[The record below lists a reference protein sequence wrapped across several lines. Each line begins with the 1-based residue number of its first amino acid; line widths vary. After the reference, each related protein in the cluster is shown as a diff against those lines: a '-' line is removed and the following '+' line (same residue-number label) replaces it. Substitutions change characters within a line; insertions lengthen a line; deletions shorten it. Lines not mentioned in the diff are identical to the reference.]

1 MAKTELAV
9 AELIWN
15 MIARKTG
22 NVGKVDF
29 FPQKPAFPFGEGF
42 PGREEEEQPLERAV
56 PETQGISSARIAA
69 FLKDLALHESIDIH
83 QIMLVRNGKVICEC
97 GFAPY
102 PAGMWHASYSMCKSI
117 TGMAVGILIAE
128 GKLKL
133 GDKVIDVFH
142 TRKNLLNIFRLKDV
156 TVENLLNMTSCVSF
170 NETGIV
176 SGNDWVGGY
185 LESGLAGV
193 PGRDF
198 EYNSMNTYMLS
209 AMVTEITGESLMEY
223 LRPRLWEPMGIR
235 RIFWETCP
243 KGITK
248 GGWGLFICPE
258 DAAKLGMLYLQNG
271 NWKGEQL
278 VPEEWV
284 RTSSTLHMET
294 PPEMSNHGYG
304 YQMWM
309 GGREGSFNYNGMLG
323 QDVLAY
329 RDLNMVVVTNAG
341 SKELFQNCVLL
352 SIVKKYFEGD
362 YNPPSRLPDDL
373 RSQIMLQH
381 VIEELEGRRTGLPV
395 IEKGGWEK
403 RKAVY
408 IRSTLRQNRIH
419 YLDGKTYEMEEK
431 HVGLMPLMMQVFHNN
446 FTDGIG
452 KIGFTAAGNRLF
464 IHLFEGEEELSLEIG
479 FVKAAATNVS
489 FHGDIY
495 RLGVKGEF
503 STDEDGRMVLKID
516 FAFLEE
522 ACRRKVKLYFDD
534 DMLEAHW
541 DETPGK
547 EVIMEGLD
555 SLTDMGGRMGFL
567 LNTIKESGGID
578 VFHIL
583 VERTVQPVCVGRLID
598 LSAAAEAEEEKGAE
612 TEAERETEKEAE
624 TQDGQD
630 VVQEALQKTPQDAV
644 QDTPQKAVH
653 KFVGDAAQKIVQ
665 NIVGGAVQKTVQNIV
680 EDIAQNAGQHTGK
693 RTEQGTEQDMEQ
705 DTEQDTAQDAKQDTE
720 QNIAQDTK
728 QDTEQDTAENIPGE
742 NESIQDSAL
751 KAAQNALTGEHKK

>member
-42 PGREEEEQPLERAV
+42 PGREEAEQPLERAI

-117 TGMAVGILIAE
+117 TGMAIGMLIAE

-142 TRKNLLNIFRLKDV
+142 TRKNLFNIFRLKDV
-156 TVENLLNMTSCVSF
+156 TVENLLDMTSCVSF

-176 SGNDWVGGY
+176 SGNDWVRGY

-294 PPEMSNHGYG
+294 PSEMSSHGYG

-352 SIVKKYFEGD
+352 GIVKKYFEGD

-381 VIEELEGRRTGLPV
+381 VIEEMEGRRTGLPV

-464 IHLFEGEEELSLEIG
+464 IHLFEGEEEISLEIG
-479 FVKAAATNVS
+479 FVKARRHVS

-522 ACRRKVKLYFDD
+522 ACRRKVKLYFDGD
-534 DMLEAHW
+534 TLEAHW

-555 SLTDMGGRMGFL
+555 SLTDIGGKMGFL

-583 VERTVQPVCVGRLID
+583 VERTVQPVCTGRLID
-598 LSAAAEAEEEKGAE
+598 PNAEVEKEKGTE
-612 TEAERETEKEAE
+612 TEMQEAR
-624 TQDGQD
+624 D
-630 VVQEALQKTPQDAV
+630 VVQDTLQNTAQDAV

-680 EDIAQNAGQHTGK
+680 EDIVQNA
-693 RTEQGTEQDMEQ
+693 E
-705 DTEQDTAQDAKQDTE
+705 DTEKNTVENTTE
-720 QNIAQDTK
+720 
-728 QDTEQDTAENIPGE
+728 ENTQV
-742 NESIQDSAL
+742 SSL
-751 KAAQNALTGEHKK
+751 TAAQNALADNTHNKEGEHVSGWKSC

>member
-42 PGREEEEQPLERAV
+42 PGREEAEQPLERAI

-117 TGMAVGILIAE
+117 TGMAIGMLIAE

-142 TRKNLLNIFRLKDV
+142 TRKNLFNIFRLKDV
-156 TVENLLNMTSCVSF
+156 TVENLLDMTSCVSF

-176 SGNDWVGGY
+176 SGNDWVRGY

-284 RTSSTLHMET
+284 RISSTLHMET
-294 PPEMSNHGYG
+294 PSEMSSHGYG

-352 SIVKKYFEGD
+352 GIVKKYFEGD

-381 VIEELEGRRTGLPV
+381 VIEEMEGRRTGLPV

-464 IHLFEGEEELSLEIG
+464 IHLFEGEEEISLEIG
-479 FVKAAATNVS
+479 FVKAAAANVS

-522 ACRRKVKLYFDD
+522 ACRRKVKLYFDGD
-534 DMLEAHW
+534 TLEAHW

-555 SLTDMGGRMGFL
+555 SLTDIGGKMGFL

-583 VERTVQPVCVGRLID
+583 VERTVQPVCTGRLID
-598 LSAAAEAEEEKGAE
+598 PNVEVEKEKGTE
-612 TEAERETEKEAE
+612 TEM
-624 TQDGQD
+624 
-630 VVQEALQKTPQDAV
+630 QEAQDAVQDTLQNTAQDAV

-680 EDIAQNAGQHTGK
+680 EDIVQNA
-693 RTEQGTEQDMEQ
+693 E
-705 DTEQDTAQDAKQDTE
+705 DTE
-720 QNIAQDTK
+720 QNTV
-728 QDTEQDTAENIPGE
+728 ENTPEE
-742 NESIQDSAL
+742 NTQVSSL
-751 KAAQNALTGEHKK
+751 TAAQNALADNTHNKEGEHVSEWKSC